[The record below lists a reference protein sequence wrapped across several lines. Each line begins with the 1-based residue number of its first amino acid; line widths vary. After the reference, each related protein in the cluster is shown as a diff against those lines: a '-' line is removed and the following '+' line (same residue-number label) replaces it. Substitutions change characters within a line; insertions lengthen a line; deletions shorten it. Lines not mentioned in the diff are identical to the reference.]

1 MTKELAEQELQEIY
15 IGIGSGELNVDD
27 FIERINELED
37 IVDPYTY
44 TPPPIY
50 CVCEECWECAARR
63 GGCMEDV

>member
-1 MTKELAEQELQEIY
+1 MTQELAEKELQEIY

-37 IVDPYTY
+37 IVSPYVWE
-44 TPPPIY
+44 PSSIH
-50 CVCEECWECAARR
+50 CDCEECWECAARR